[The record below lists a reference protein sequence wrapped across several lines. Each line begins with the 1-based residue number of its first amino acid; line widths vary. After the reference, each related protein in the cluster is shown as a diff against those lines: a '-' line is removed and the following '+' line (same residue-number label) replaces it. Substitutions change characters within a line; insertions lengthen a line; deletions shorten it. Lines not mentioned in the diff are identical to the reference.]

1 MKFTGPNL
9 IVIIIFSFLITN
21 LEGKELP
28 KLFKNAQS
36 EQFLDTFNY
45 QLFLSEIKPNNIIE
59 LENTRKYLN
68 DLGIDGDAFI
78 WTAFERYAEVQIID
92 FQDDIES
99 IKSFLELGV
108 VMAHSKYY
116 LADSIFIYTAVSDL
130 IFEKIA
136 KPLDLAIEEGVVKTN
151 NFDIKY
157 IANRL
162 CDNQYCIDMPTSNWT
177 KLRQNVAKGD
187 WSYIWSKCTGTY
199 LKEFLTAISL
209 GLLGLIL
216 IVWFVRKRRK

>member
-1 MKFTGPNL
+1 MKFTKPIL
-9 IVIIIFSFLITN
+9 IVLIIFSFLITN
-21 LEGKELP
+21 LEGKELSEI
-28 KLFKNAQS
+28 FKDAQS

-45 QLFLSEIKPNNIIE
+45 QLFLSEIKPNNVIE
-59 LENTRKYLN
+59 LERTRSYLY

-78 WTAFERYAEVQIID
+78 YKSFEVYSALQIID
-92 FQDDIES
+92 FQEDMES

-108 VMAHSKYY
+108 VMANSKYY

-136 KPLDLAIEEGVVKTN
+136 KPLDLAIAEGAIKTN

-177 KLRQNVAKGD
+177 KLRQNIAKGD
-187 WSYIWSKCTGTY
+187 WNYIWTKCTGTY
-199 LKEFLTAISL
+199 LMEFLMAIGF

-216 IVWFVRKRRK
+216 IIWLIRKKRK

>member
-1 MKFTGPNL
+1 MKFTKPIL
-9 IVIIIFSFLITN
+9 IVLIIFSFLITN
-21 LEGKELP
+21 LEGKELSEI
-28 KLFKNAQS
+28 FKDAQS

-45 QLFLSEIKPNNIIE
+45 QLFLSEIKPNNVIE
-59 LENTRKYLN
+59 LERTRSYLY

-78 WTAFERYAEVQIID
+78 YKSFEVYSALQIID
-92 FQDDIES
+92 FQEDMES

-108 VMAHSKYY
+108 VMANSKYY

-136 KPLDLAIEEGVVKTN
+136 KPLDLAIAEGANKTN

-177 KLRQNVAKGD
+177 KLRQNIAKGD
-187 WSYIWSKCTGTY
+187 WNYIWTKCTGTY
-199 LKEFLTAISL
+199 LMEFLMAIGF

-216 IVWFVRKRRK
+216 IIWLIRKKRK

>member
-1 MKFTGPNL
+1 MKTTKL
-9 IVIIIFSFLITN
+9 ILPLIFFSILINT
-21 LEGKELP
+21 LDGKDLP
-28 KLFKNAQS
+28 KLFENVQS

-45 QLFLSEIKPNNIIE
+45 KAFLSDIQPNNIIE
-59 LENTRKYLN
+59 LERTRQYLN
-68 DLGIDGDAFI
+68 RVNIDGDAFI
-78 WTAFERYAEVQIID
+78 WTAFEQFAERQVVD
-92 FQDDIES
+92 FKEDTES

-136 KPLDLAIEEGVVKTN
+136 QPLDLAIAEEEIKTDDFN
-151 NFDIKY
+151 IKY

-177 KLRQNVAKGD
+177 KLRQNIAKGD
-187 WSYIWSKCTGTY
+187 WAYIWSKFTGTY
-199 LKEFLTAISL
+199 LREFLIAIGAGL
-209 GLLGLIL
+209 IGLLLIFWL
-216 IVWFVRKRRK
+216 IKKRRK

>member
-1 MKFTGPNL
+1 MKSTKPIL
-9 IVIIIFSFLITN
+9 IVLIIFSFLITS

-28 KLFKNAQS
+28 EIFKDVQS

-45 QLFLSEIKPNNIIE
+45 QAFLSEIEPNNIIE
-59 LENTRKYLN
+59 LEKIRQYLFGF
-68 DLGIDGDAFI
+68 DVDGDAFLYK
-78 WTAFERYAEVQIID
+78 AFENYSERQIMD
-92 FQDDIES
+92 FQHEAES

-116 LADSIFIYTAVSDL
+116 LADSIFIYTAISDL

-136 KPLDLAIEEGVVKTN
+136 QPLDLAIAEGAIEVKD
-151 NFDIKY
+151 FDIKY

-177 KLRQNVAKGD
+177 KLRQNIDKGD
-187 WSYIWSKCTGTY
+187 WSYIWSKFTGTY
-199 LKEFLTAISL
+199 LQEFLMAIGL
-209 GLLGLIL
+209 GVLGLIF
-216 IVWFVRKRRK
+216 IIWFIRKRRK